1 MKICIFGASSDRLDR
16 FYFDAAYELGK
27 KLAEAGHSIVF
38 GAGSSGLMGA
48 CAKGALQ
55 NGGHVIGIAPSL
67 FNEPGFLLHECS
79 EIILTSSLAE
89 RKEEMMKCSD
99 GIIALPGGIGTMD
112 EFFEAITLKQ
122 LGLISS
128 PLVILNTDHFYNPL
142 YDYLCKMA
150 DLGFMS
156 ENCLRLIRV
165 CDTPEEALSS
175 VLTPDNLKG
184 SIRRL
189 QDYNK

>member
-1 MKICIFGASSDRLDR
+1 MNICIFGASSERLEQVYYEEAD
-16 FYFDAAYELGK
+16 ELGHRIAVSENT
-27 KLAEAGHSIVF
+27 LVF
-38 GAGSSGLMGA
+38 GGGACGLMGA
-48 CAKGALQ
+48 CARSVQKA
-55 NGGHVIGIAPSL
+55 GGRLVGIAPRI
-67 FNEPGFLLHECS
+67 FDEPGFLLPNCTEFIFTES
-79 EIILTSSLAE
+79 MSD
-89 RKEEMMKCSD
+89 RKEKMFAISD
-99 GIIALPGGIGTMD
+99 SFIALPGGIGTMD

-128 PLVILNTDHFYNPL
+128 PLVLLNTDHFYNPL

-175 VLTPDNLKG
+175 VLTPDSLKG

>member
-1 MKICIFGASSDRLDR
+1 MLGDHSDQFPRRTERRDDEMLRWHYCASRGDWN
-16 FYFDAAYELGK
+16 
-27 KLAEAGHSIVF
+27 H
-38 GAGSSGLMGA
+38 
-48 CAKGALQ
+48 
-55 NGGHVIGIAPSL
+55 
-67 FNEPGFLLHECS
+67 
-79 EIILTSSLAE
+79 
-89 RKEEMMKCSD
+89 
-99 GIIALPGGIGTMD
+99 D

-128 PLVILNTDHFYNPL
+128 PLVLLNTDHFYNPL

-175 VLTPDNLKG
+175 VLTPDSLKG

-189 QDYNK
+189 QDYSK